1 LYPLYAMEKDPLLR
15 HDLHLHTTASWDAAA
30 EMTPAAVVA
39 RARAAGLEAVGF
51 ADHLWLTPK
60 GTCRPS
66 PAYLSRKRGQE
77 PFSPPKGVRSL
88 SIEDGRAPDPF
99 CVLFGVEADCAP
111 VPGMA
116 GGGDLKAFDFVI
128 GSYHFADLRYGS
140 VPRPS
145 SPEEFT
151 ARLLAG
157 LRSVLE
163 APRVDIVGHPFH
175 MPWRALEHLP
185 ESLRARIPEA
195 VAGALEQAGPLIDL
209 AVQRGIALELNA
221 RALTHRGRAGLSAF
235 FREAL
240 RRGARFVISSDAHQ
254 LAEMD
259 GVGEVADYARGL
271 GIRPSD
277 LWTPPGS
284 A

>member
-1 LYPLYAMEKDPLLR
+1 MERDSLLR
-15 HDLHLHTTASWDAAA
+15 HDLHLHTTASWDASA
-30 EMTPAAVVA
+30 EMTPRAVA
-39 RARAAGLEAVGF
+39 DRARTMGLEAAGF

-60 GTCRPS
+60 GKSRPS
-66 PAYLSRKRGQE
+66 PAYLLRSRTRIPAE
-77 PFSPPKGVRSL
+77 PSGPRL
-88 SIEDGRAPDPF
+88 
-99 CVLFGVEADCAP
+99 LLGVEADCAP
-111 VPGMA
+111 APGMA
-116 GGGDLKAFDFVI
+116 GGDDLKAFDFVI

-145 SPEEFT
+145 SPGEFT
-151 ARLLAG
+151 ERLLAG

-185 ESLRARIPEA
+185 EALRDRIPEA
-195 VAGALEQAGPLIDL
+195 VASALAQAGPLIDI
-209 AVQRGIALELNA
+209 AVGRGVALELNA
-221 RALTHRGRAGLSAF
+221 RALTPRARAGLSIF

-240 RRGARFVISSDAHQ
+240 HRGARFVISSDAHQ

-259 GVGEVADYARGL
+259 GVEGVADYAREL

-284 A
+284 ASPRG

>member
-1 LYPLYAMEKDPLLR
+1 MQRDPLLR

-39 RARAAGLEAVGF
+39 RARNAGLEAVGF

-60 GTCRPS
+60 GGSRPS
-66 PAYLSRKRGQE
+66 PAYLLRSRTRIPAE
-77 PFSPPKGVRSL
+77 PGGPRL
-88 SIEDGRAPDPF
+88 
-99 CVLFGVEADCAP
+99 LLGVEADCAP
-111 VPGMA
+111 APGMA
-116 GGGDLKAFDFVI
+116 GASDLKAFDFVI

-145 SPEEFT
+145 SPGEFT
-151 ARLLAG
+151 ERLLAG

-195 VAGALEQAGPLIDL
+195 VAAALEQTGPLIDL
-209 AVQRGIALELNA
+209 AVERGIALELNA
-221 RALTHRGRAGLSAF
+221 RALTNRGRAGLSAF

-240 RRGARFVISSDAHQ
+240 RRGVRFVISSDSHQ

-259 GVGEVADYARGL
+259 GVRGVADYARDL